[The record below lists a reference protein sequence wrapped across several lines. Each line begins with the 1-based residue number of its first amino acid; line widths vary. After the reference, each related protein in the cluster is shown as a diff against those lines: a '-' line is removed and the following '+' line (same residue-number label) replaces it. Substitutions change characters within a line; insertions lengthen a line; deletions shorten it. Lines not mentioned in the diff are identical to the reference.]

1 MMKEI
6 ELITINKLKKY
17 KLNIFE
23 AEDDDVPNYRKVR
36 RNEREIDKLLK
47 DYSEEE
53 QREIHQL
60 VRWHNN
66 NCVELLEQNG
76 WIVHRK
82 F

>member
-1 MMKEI
+1 MKEI
-6 ELITINKLKKY
+6 EMITINKLKKY

-53 QREIHQL
+53 QRELLDL
-60 VRWHNN
+60 VRWSNN
-66 NCVELLEQNG
+66 TCAELLEENG
-76 WIVHRK
+76 WIVNRK